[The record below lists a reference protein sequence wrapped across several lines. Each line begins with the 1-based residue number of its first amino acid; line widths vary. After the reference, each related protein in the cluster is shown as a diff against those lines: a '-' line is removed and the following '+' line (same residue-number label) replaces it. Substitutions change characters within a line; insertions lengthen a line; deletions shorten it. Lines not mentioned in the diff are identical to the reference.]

1 MPHRFDLRIRRFRI
15 RRPTAVLPLTLRGNH
30 ASLSTPASDS
40 SRNGRLLH
48 RHFTRA
54 ECRAPPTLAFL
65 PAMCTRLRPEHNR
78 QAEVA
83 LIRQPKR
90 HDAALTSL
98 RSVYNVNA
106 VAPVAQWIEH
116 FSPKEGVVGSIPI
129 WGTFSYLPYRRIR
142 IDATSGTTSPLTRHN
157 AQGAPSGF
165 GQRHTARSIPQHQH
179 RFLRF
184 VRFGRAFA
192 FQQLQRLICGD
203 AT

>member
-1 MPHRFDLRIRRFRI
+1 MSHRFDLRIRRL
-15 RRPTAVLPLTLRGNH
+15 TAVLPLTLRGNH
-30 ASLSTPASDS
+30 ASLSAPASDS

-78 QAEVA
+78 QAAAA

-129 WGTFSYLPYRRIR
+129 WGTFSYPRTLSARIAIGSIQDQSHVRNPDNTISPPPSSTGTMTLP
-142 IDATSGTTSPLTRHN
+142 L
-157 AQGAPSGF
+157 
-165 GQRHTARSIPQHQH
+165 
-179 RFLRF
+179 L
-184 VRFGRAFA
+184 
-192 FQQLQRLICGD
+192 
-203 AT
+203 

>member
-15 RRPTAVLPLTLRGNH
+15 RRPTAILPLTLRGNH
-30 ASLSTPASDS
+30 ASLSAPASDS

-54 ECRAPPTLAFL
+54 ECQAPPTLAFL

-78 QAEVA
+78 QAAVA

-90 HDAALTSL
+90 HDAALTSP

-142 IDATSGTTSPLTRHN
+142 IDATSGTTTP
-157 AQGAPSGF
+157 
-165 GQRHTARSIPQHQH
+165 
-179 RFLRF
+179 
-184 VRFGRAFA
+184 
-192 FQQLQRLICGD
+192 
-203 AT
+203 

>member
-1 MPHRFDLRIRRFRI
+1 MPHRFDLRIRR
-15 RRPTAVLPLTLRGNH
+15 PTAILPLTLRGNH
-30 ASLSTPASDS
+30 ASLSAPASDS

-54 ECRAPPTLAFL
+54 ECQAPPTLAFL

-78 QAEVA
+78 QAAVA

-129 WGTFSYLPYRRIR
+129 WGTFPYLPYRRIR
-142 IDATSGTTSPLTRHN
+142 IDATSGTTPLTRHN

-165 GQRHTARSIPQHQH
+165 GQRHTARGIPQHQH

-184 VRFGRAFA
+184 VWFGRAFV